1 MVIKVATNGTYHK
14 ISIVKPT
21 RCTSV
26 SNLFYFGITL
36 HVSDGHSIR
45 HQDFT
50 TVHTATKQIL
60 LLLASKQT
68 AVSVWLL
75 YVQSWNPDD
84 GRKDRPKHVELF
96 QNKINLRHWC
106 IWLVLLLKYF
116 TMHGPM
122 NVKHHKMYANTSW
135 DPQFAP
141 IPINFSMLCYEC
153 TSRYLELLSPALLY
167 SDGSYSKIDR

>member
-1 MVIKVATNGTYHK
+1 MNGPVTLLENRALFHSLRNLLLTNNRVVSNSELQCKKFSYRVVIKVATNGTYHK

-50 TVHTATKQIL
+50 TVHKATKQIL

-75 YVQSWNPDD
+75 YVQS
-84 GRKDRPKHVELF
+84 
-96 QNKINLRHWC
+96 
-106 IWLVLLLKYF
+106 
-116 TMHGPM
+116 
-122 NVKHHKMYANTSW
+122 
-135 DPQFAP
+135 
-141 IPINFSMLCYEC
+141 
-153 TSRYLELLSPALLY
+153 
-167 SDGSYSKIDR
+167 